1 MTLPAHS
8 FGMSPPAEHL
18 RARIVAAPTQGPGRR
33 RYGAELKR
41 AVVEYA
47 FAREGERATIREIAE
62 ELGLSTGVLGRW
74 LRRARL
80 RLKRG
85 RVPFEPG
92 EPPPMREPQ
101 GPAAESSTAGSSSS
115 EAILSTAAR
124 RPAPSRGKTRRQA
137 TAPQRIVI
145 PATTLAEFLAGALA
159 SHGSI
164 RRAANGIG
172 VPYST
177 LGGWLRR
184 RGGDAGE
191 HGDAFIDTVKAL
203 RGDLDATKQ
212 HLTVLLD
219 DVNAMSQR
227 LDALERMLGFER
239 DARKQT

>member
-8 FGMSPPAEHL
+8 LAMSPAAEHL

-47 FAREGERATIREIAE
+47 FAREGERASIREIAQ
-62 ELGLSTGVLGRW
+62 ELGLSAVVLGRW

-92 EPPPMREPQ
+92 GPPSMLEPQ
-101 GPAAESSTAGSSSS
+101 EPAAESSTASSYSSQTVPSDAVRGS
-115 EAILSTAAR
+115 
-124 RPAPSRGKTRRQA
+124 APGRGKTRRQA
-137 TAPQRIVI
+137 TTPQPIVI

-164 RRAANGIG
+164 RRAADGIG

-177 LGGWLRR
+177 LRGWLQG
-184 RGGDAGE
+184 RGGDAGDR
-191 HGDAFIDTVKAL
+191 GNAFMDAVKAL
-203 RGDLDATKQ
+203 RCDLDATKQ
-212 HLTVLLD
+212 HVTVLLD
-219 DVNAMSQR
+219 DVSAMSQR
-227 LDALERMLGFER
+227 LDALEHMLGREHGAR
-239 DARKQT
+239 DKA

>member
-1 MTLPAHS
+1 
-8 FGMSPPAEHL
+8 MSPAAEHL

-62 ELGLSTGVLGRW
+62 ELGLSAGVLGRL

-80 RLKRG
+80 RLKKG

-92 EPPPMREPQ
+92 EPPSMLDPQ
-101 GPAAESSTAGSSSS
+101 GLAAEDSAAGCSSSQPVPCDTVRDS
-115 EAILSTAAR
+115 
-124 RPAPSRGKTRRQA
+124 APGRGETRQA
-137 TAPQRIVI
+137 STLQPIVI
-145 PATTLAEFLAGALA
+145 PATTLAEFLTGAIA

-164 RRAANGIG
+164 RRAAGGIG

-177 LGGWLRR
+177 LRGWLQG

-191 HGDAFIDTVKAL
+191 HGNAFIDAVKAL
-203 RGDLDATKQ
+203 RGDLIATQ
-212 HLTVLLD
+212 HHLTVLLD
-219 DVNAMSQR
+219 DVHAMSQR
-227 LDALERMLGFER
+227 LDALEQMLGFES
-239 DARKQT
+239 DARKQA